1 MQTDMAGC
9 IDGGPSI
16 EPEDF
21 IIDVSSISVYQKVQK
36 PFVLLVT

>member
-1 MQTDMAGC
+1 MQEDMAGC

-21 IIDVSSISVYQKVQK
+21 IIDVSSILF
-36 PFVLLVT
+36 PTCLL